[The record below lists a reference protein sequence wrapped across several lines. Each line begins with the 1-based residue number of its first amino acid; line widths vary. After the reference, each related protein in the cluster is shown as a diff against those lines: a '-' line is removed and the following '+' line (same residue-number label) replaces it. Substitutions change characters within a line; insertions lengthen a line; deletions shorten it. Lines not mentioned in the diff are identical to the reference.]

1 MSNLETKAIN
11 TIRAL
16 SADMIEK
23 ANSGHPG
30 LPLGFAPV
38 AYTVWANHM
47 NHNPAN
53 PKWTGR
59 DRFVLSAG
67 HGSALIYSLLHLW
80 DYGVSMDDI
89 KDFRQLGSKT
99 PGHPEYMH
107 TTGVEVTTGPLGQGI
122 ANAVGMAIAET
133 HMAATFNKDD
143 AKIFDNYT
151 YVISGDGCLQEG
163 VAAEAVSM
171 AGAMGLGK
179 LILLYDSNNITIE
192 GDTDIT
198 FTENVLDRFKAYG
211 WDTHFVA
218 DANDVASVNA
228 AIDAAKKSTDKPSII
243 EIKSKIGYGSPRVG
257 TAKAHGEPLGAEGLA
272 ATKTAL
278 GLDPNK
284 SFHVDSDVYDYIAEL
299 NKKQAELNATHDKLV
314 ADYATKYPTDN
325 AKLQQYLNHEL
336 PDLLNDA
343 DFWNYSESIATRIS
357 SEVVLNKLSVKIP
370 NLMGGSAD
378 LSPSTKTI
386 MADRTS
392 YGRDNYAG
400 SNMHF
405 GIREHAMSAVA
416 NGMYLYGGLRPYVAG
431 FFVFSD
437 YSKPAIRLSAL
448 MKLPIINIFTHDSIG
463 VGEDGP
469 THQPIEQLASLRSI
483 PNSTVFRPADT
494 KETAAAWYYALKE
507 ATGPVT
513 IALTRQKTQL
523 LADITGKEALRGG
536 YVLKCACTDGKP
548 DVILIATGSEVEL
561 ATGAYDKLVA
571 AGKKPRVVSM
581 PSFEVFDKQDAA
593 YKESVLPKAIR
604 ARVGIEAGS
613 DFGWGKYLGLDGVA
627 VTMTGFGDSGEASQ
641 VFKQFGFTVENVVEK
656 ALSVIA

>member
-1 MSNLETKAIN
+1 MSNLETKTIN

-47 NHNPAN
+47 KHNPAN
-53 PKWTGR
+53 PDWIGR

-80 DYGVSMDDI
+80 GYGLTMDDLQN
-89 KDFRQLGSKT
+89 FRQLGSKT
-99 PGHPEYMH
+99 PGHPEYKH

-133 HMAATFNKDD
+133 HMAANFNKAD
-143 AKIFDNYT
+143 APLFDNYT

-171 AGAMGLGK
+171 AGNLGLGK

-192 GDTDIT
+192 GDTAIT

-211 WDTHFVA
+211 WDTHLVA
-218 DANDVASVNA
+218 DANDLDAVNSAINA
-228 AIDAAKKSTDKPSII
+228 AKQATNKPSII
-243 EIKSKIGYGSPRVG
+243 EIKSQIGYGSPRAG

-272 ATKTAL
+272 TTKTTL
-278 GLDPNK
+278 GLDPSK
-284 SFHVDSDVYDYIAEL
+284 SFHVDREVYDHIATL
-299 NKKQAELNATHDKLV
+299 NHKQATLNAIHDKLM
-314 ADYATKYPTDN
+314 ADYATNHPTDN
-325 AKLQQYLNHEL
+325 AKLQQYLRYEL

-343 DFWNYSESIATRIS
+343 NYWDHSDSLATRIS
-357 SEVVLNKLSVKIP
+357 SEVVLNKLSKQIP
-370 NLMGGSAD
+370 NLIGGSAD
-378 LSPSTKTI
+378 LSPSTKTL

-392 YGRDNYAG
+392 YGRDNYVG

-405 GIREHAMSAVA
+405 GIREHAMSAIA

-437 YSKPAIRLSAL
+437 YAKPAIRLSAL
-448 MKLPIINIFTHDSIG
+448 MKLPIINVFTHDSIG

-494 KETAAAWYYALKE
+494 KETAAAWYYALTE
-507 ATGPVT
+507 AAGPVS

-523 LADITGKEALRGG
+523 LPDITGKEALKGG
-536 YVLKCACTDGKP
+536 YVLKCACTDGHP

-561 ATGAYDKLVA
+561 ALGAYDKLVT
-571 AGKKPRVVSM
+571 AGKKPRVVSI
-581 PSFEVFDKQDAA
+581 PSFEVFDKQDPA
-593 YKESVLPKAIR
+593 YRESVLPKAVR
-604 ARVGIEAGS
+604 ARVGIEAAA
-613 DFGWGKYLGLDGVA
+613 DFGWGKYIGLDGVTL
-627 VTMTGFGDSGEASQ
+627 TMDSFGDSGEAGA
-641 VFKQFGFTVENVVEK
+641 VFKHFGFTVEAVVEK
-656 ALSVIA
+656 AMSVL